1 MSNIVQEKG
10 KKAVAILNE
19 MDIDLWLTFVRE
31 TSSGGDPVL
40 PLIYG
45 HDLTWQSALII
56 TRSGERI
63 AIVGEYEAETVRRIG
78 AYNQIIPYDRSI
90 RVPLIESLLGLNPNQ
105 IAINY

>member
-1 MSNIVQEKG
+1 MPNLVQEK
-10 KKAVAILNE
+10 VNQAISILTE
-19 MDIDLWLTFVRE
+19 YRIDAWLTFVRE

-63 AIVGEYEAETVRRIG
+63 AIVGEYEAETVRRMCSPMG
-78 AYNQIIPYDRSI
+78 
-90 RVPLIESLLGLNPNQ
+90 SLMVFTR
-105 IAINY
+105 Y